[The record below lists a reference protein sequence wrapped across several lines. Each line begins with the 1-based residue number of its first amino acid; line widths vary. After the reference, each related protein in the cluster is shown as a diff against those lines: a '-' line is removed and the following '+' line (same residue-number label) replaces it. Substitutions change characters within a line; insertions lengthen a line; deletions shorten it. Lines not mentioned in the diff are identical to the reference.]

1 MGAIRRDFQGGQLG
15 HLTVSE
21 SRTHG
26 DDSKSKKSSKKL
38 TTTMGFYR
46 LILFLAICLG
56 FKFVAAR
63 KLSLELIVLR
73 LWGIPAFYFII
84 IINLCTLLLVGFR
97 FSTLCV

>member
-15 HLTVSE
+15 HLTISE

-26 DDSKSKKSSKKL
+26 DDSKSKKSSKKV
-38 TTTMGFYR
+38 TTIMGFYR
-46 LILFLAICLG
+46 LILFLAICLA

-63 KLSLELIVLR
+63 KLSLELIVSLLLLR

-84 IINLCTLLLVGFR
+84 INLCTL
-97 FSTLCV
+97 